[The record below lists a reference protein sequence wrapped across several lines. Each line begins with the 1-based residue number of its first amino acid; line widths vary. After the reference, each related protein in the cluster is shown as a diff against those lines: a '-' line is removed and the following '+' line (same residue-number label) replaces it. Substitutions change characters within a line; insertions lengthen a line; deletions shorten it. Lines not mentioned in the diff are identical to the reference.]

1 MTTNDA
7 AMQNML
13 LLTNT
18 IMPHKTRSKL
28 GGRILYKGIKNIF
41 FVSTNGT
48 PTLVDFYT
56 YVELNEDTIVKC
68 PCE

>member
-1 MTTNDA
+1 
-7 AMQNML
+7 
-13 LLTNT
+13 
-18 IMPHKTRSKL
+18 MPHKTRSKL